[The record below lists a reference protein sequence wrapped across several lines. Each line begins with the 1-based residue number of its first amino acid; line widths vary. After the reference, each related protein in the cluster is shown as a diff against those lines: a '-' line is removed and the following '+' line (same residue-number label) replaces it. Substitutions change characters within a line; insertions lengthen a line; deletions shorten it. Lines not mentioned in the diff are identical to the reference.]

1 MNLNNGQT
9 MENEFS
15 YTKSYADYIG
25 VNPYKN
31 WQLDEIKQIINSVKG
46 YENIDIEFVFYDSS
60 NIRHQLWTCK
70 VKLID
75 GEKCLLQYKFVIDG
89 NDESNA
95 RVQAWNNVTTLLVR
109 DIWLTAIDS
118 FKNLS
123 YAKQTN

>member
-109 DIWLTAIDS
+109 DIWLIAINS

-123 YAKQTN
+123 YAK